1 MTTKCSAMAFFSFW
15 RRLRT
20 FWTTLVHEE
29 NDFFFHFFL
38 LLCICDFIQIF
49 FFSSSFS
56 YFFFFFFFFFFILTW
71 SIIRQ
76 LRMLLLRS
84 CEWRTTLDC
93 EIPKRLILSKC
104 YSADLPL
111 WMGHSLGIHAFS
123 LTWTCLVWFGL
134 VGFYGISTFVV
145 FLMSNPF
152 IYI

>member
-1 MTTKCSAMAFFSFW
+1 MTTKVQLWLFFLSGGGLELFE
-15 RRLRT
+15 RPLYMRKMI
-20 FWTTLVHEE
+20 
-29 NDFFFHFFL
+29 FFFHFVL

-49 FFSSSFS
+49 FFSSSLS
-56 YFFFFFFFFFFILTW
+56 YFFFFFFFFFILTS